1 VSKAKYAELKTR
13 VAGIHDLRM
22 AQAILGWDQHTKMPP
37 KAGELRAEQLSTI
50 DRFSHELFIDDEIG
64 ALLEELRPY
73 EEGLDSDSDEARLIR
88 VTRHDYEKAKRVP
101 PDLRAEMTK
110 TGAIA
115 LAAWVEA
122 REKSDFSIFLPHLRK
137 NVDLQHRYIDCF
149 EGLGY
154 DSAYD
159 VLLDDFDEGLKTE
172 AVREVFD
179 ELKRELIPLIAEIA
193 EHADRVDDSSL
204 HGDFPIADQRA
215 FALVMLERFGFDH
228 ESWRLDPTVHP
239 FAMSAGTT
247 DIRLTTR
254 YDETDLGVSL
264 FASIHEFGHGFYEAN
279 VDPAL
284 ERTVLSAV
292 TSMSLHESQSR
303 MWENLVGRGLPA
315 WRFFYPQLQ
324 KAFPAQFGNFELDQ
338 YYRAINKVEP
348 SLIRVEADEA
358 TYNLHII
365 LRFELEQQILS
376 GEIALEDLPE
386 AWNERMKEYL
396 GIDVPD
402 DAQGVLQDVHWS
414 GGAIGYFPTYALG
427 NVISV
432 QLWEQL
438 RAELPD
444 LDSQFERGEFG
455 DLAGWLRENLHRH
468 GRKYTSRE
476 TLERVTGGGMDP
488 GPYLRY
494 LREKLGDIYGLKV
507 EQGAT
512 V

>member
-1 VSKAKYAELKTR
+1 LEKTYEELRTR
-13 VAGIHDLRM
+13 LAAIHDLRM
-22 AQAILGWDQHTKMPP
+22 ARAILGWDQHTKMPP
-37 KAGELRAEQLSTI
+37 KAGPLRAEQLGTL

-64 ALLEELRPY
+64 KLLDDVRGY
-73 EEGLDSDSDEARLIR
+73 EESLDSNSDEASLIR
-88 VTRHDYEKAKRVP
+88 ITRRDYEKAKRVP
-101 PDLRAEMTK
+101 SELRAELTRS
-110 TGAIA
+110 GAIA

-122 REKSDFSIFLPHLRK
+122 REKSDFSIFLPYLKK
-137 NVDLQHRYIDCF
+137 NVELQHQYIDCF
-149 EGLGY
+149 EGMGY

-159 VLLDDFDEGLKTE
+159 VLLDDFDDGLKTE
-172 AVREVFD
+172 EVREVFD
-179 ELKRELIPLIAEIA
+179 ELKRGLVPLIAEIGEQA
-193 EHADRVDDSSL
+193 ERVDDSSL
-204 HGDFPIADQRA
+204 RGDFPIAKQRDV
-215 FALVMLERFGFDH
+215 ALDMLERFGYDP

-254 YDETDLGVSL
+254 YDETDLSVSL
-264 FASIHEFGHGFYEAN
+264 FASIHEFGHGYYEAG

-284 ERTVLSAV
+284 ERTVLSSV

-315 WRFFYPQLQ
+315 WRFFYPKLQ
-324 KAFPAQFGNFELDQ
+324 EAFPSQFGSVQLDD
-338 YYRAINKVEP
+338 YYRAINKVQP

-376 GEIALEDLPE
+376 GELPLEDLPE
-386 AWNERMKEYL
+386 AWNARMAEYL
-396 GIDVPD
+396 GVQVPD
-402 DAQGVLQDVHWS
+402 DAHGVLQDVHWS

-438 RAELPD
+438 RADLPD

-455 DLAGWLRENLHRH
+455 ELGNWLRQNLHRH
-468 GRKYTSRE
+468 GRKYTSKEMLDRI
-476 TLERVTGGGMDP
+476 VGGPMDP
-488 GPYLRY
+488 APYLRY
-494 LREKLGDIYGLKV
+494 LREKLGEIYGLPV
-507 EQGAT
+507 EAGAA